1 MEVFMQALS
10 QGVQTQ
16 EALGPKETFDVCNVA
31 EDIDYVN
38 REEQKNRRDK
48 PVVSKQLK
56 VLDAYVKFLINDGIP
71 LSTSSSPH
79 FKEFV
84 WSWHYNPWASCHHR
98 PPRQEVPG
106 DDGKVEGQAGGGK
119 EVSPDH
125 GRMVKQEVQVI
136 FSQHH
141 SPHLECEE
149 EMQWEFQ
156 TLSLQIQLTSH

>member
-71 LSTSSSPH
+71 LSTS
-79 FKEFV
+79 
-84 WSWHYNPWASCHHR
+84 
-98 PPRQEVPG
+98 
-106 DDGKVEGQAGGGK
+106 
-119 EVSPDH
+119 
-125 GRMVKQEVQVI
+125 
-136 FSQHH
+136 
-141 SPHLECEE
+141 
-149 EMQWEFQ
+149 
-156 TLSLQIQLTSH
+156 